1 MRIDERL
8 ILELQRAAWRIMTRL
23 LPRDEPEPRD
33 DYPPPPE
40 GLGGGESLVVRPSL
54 IPGAGLGLF
63 TTRRHGVYEV
73 LCLYTGERLSRWQQ
87 LRSRNTQYFAETAA
101 GVVCCRKYLN
111 IKARYINHHFDPAR
125 RNLVLASYG
134 DAGTVL
140 GRCRFYVSTRE
151 IEPGEELYGDYG
163 ERYWLW
169 HRYSSLPLERIAT
182 GVKPAFHD

>member
-1 MRIDERL
+1 MRIDQRL
-8 ILELQRAAWRIMTRL
+8 ILELQRVAWLVTTRFI
-23 LPRDEPEPRD
+23 PRDEPEPRD
-33 DYPPPPE
+33 DYRPPPE

-63 TTRRHGVYEV
+63 ATRRHNAYEV
-73 LCLYTGERLSRWQQ
+73 LCLYTGERLNRWQQ
-87 LRSRNTQYFAETAA
+87 LRSRDTRYFAATAA
-101 GVVCCRKYLN
+101 GIICNRKYLN

-125 RNLVLASYG
+125 RNVVLASYN

-163 ERYWLW
+163 EMYWVW
-169 HRYSSLPLERIAT
+169 NRAPQARST
-182 GVKPAFHD
+182 